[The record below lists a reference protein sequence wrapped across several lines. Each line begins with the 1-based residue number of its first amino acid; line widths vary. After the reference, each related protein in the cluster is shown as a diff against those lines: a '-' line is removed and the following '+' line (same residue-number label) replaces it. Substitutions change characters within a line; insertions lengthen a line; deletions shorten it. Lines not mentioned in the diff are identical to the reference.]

1 MGKEQQNWEYI
12 AGPVGRGEYSVGN
25 TIRFEEDGRELTGEV
40 LHVAAPGQT
49 VTGKHTPTSYYVD
62 CGDGFP
68 HVVYQSQIKA

>member
-1 MGKEQQNWEYI
+1 
-12 AGPVGRGEYSVGN
+12 
-25 TIRFEEDGRELTGEV
+25 V

-49 VTGKHTPTSYYVD
+49 VTGKRTPTSYYVD

>member
-12 AGPVGRGEYSVGN
+12 AGPAGRGEYSAGD
-25 TIRFEEDGRELTGEV
+25 TITFDEFGRTLTGEII
-40 LHVAAPGQT
+40 HCAAPDQT
-49 VTGKHTPTSYYVD
+49 VSGKHTPTSYYVD